1 MQETEAF
8 SYLIGDI
15 YDAAFDPSLWE
26 RVLKKSAGF
35 VGGAGAGLF
44 ARDTIHKTANPYYD
58 CGVSPYYKK
67 LYFETYSRFDPLAT
81 TYWVLDVGDVISSSS
96 VVPYDEFIETRF
108 YKEWARPQG
117 FIDNVMT
124 LLDRTAT
131 SIAGF
136 AVFRHVRDGLADE
149 AARRRMTLIAPH
161 MRRAVLIGG
170 VINLNRAEAA
180 SLADT
185 LDALDALDALSACM
199 VLVTETGR
207 IVHANA
213 KGHDMI
219 AGGDILRAAEGYLV
233 ACDPQADQ
241 ALREVFAAA
250 GSGDAAVGVK
260 GIAVPLASRGGERHV
275 AHILPLTSGAWRQAG
290 ASYAAVAAVFVHK
303 AALQALSSSEM
314 IAKLYK
320 LTLSE
325 LRVWLAV
332 AQGGGISQTAAA
344 LGIAEATVKTHL
356 HRLFAKTGAGSQAD
370 LVRLIAGFSNPLVG

>member
-1 MQETEAF
+1 MQDPEAF
-8 SYLIGDI
+8 SNLIGDI
-15 YDAAFDPSLWE
+15 YDAALDPSLWE
-26 RVLKKSAGF
+26 RVLNKSVSF

-44 ARDTIHKTANPYYD
+44 ARNTIRKTANPYYD

-67 LYFETYSRFDPLAT
+67 LYFETYSRFDPLTT

-124 LLDRTAT
+124 VLDRTPT

-149 AARRRMTLIAPH
+149 AARQRMALIAPH

-170 VINLNRAEAA
+170 IIDLNSAEAA
-180 SLADT
+180 NLADT
-185 LDALDALDALSACM
+185 LDGLSAAM

-207 IVHANA
+207 IVHANVS
-213 KGHDMI
+213 GHDMI
-219 AGGDILRAAEGYLV
+219 AAGDVLRAAEGHLF

-260 GIAVPLASRGGERHV
+260 GIAVALASRGGERHV
-275 AHILPLTSGAWRQAG
+275 AHILPLTSGARRQTGAG
-290 ASYAAVAAVFVHK
+290 YAAVAAIFVHK
-303 AALQALSSSEM
+303 AALQAPSSSEM

-320 LTLSE
+320 LTPSE
-325 LRVWLAV
+325 LRVWLAIV
-332 AQGGGISQTAAA
+332 QAGGISETAAA
-344 LGIAEATVKTHL
+344 LGIGEATVKTHL
-356 HRLFAKTGAGSQAD
+356 HRLFTKTGAGSQAD
-370 LVRLIAGFSNPLVG
+370 LVRLIAGFSNPLIGETE